1 MEYRQLG
8 NSGLRVSLL
17 SLGTMTFGGGSF
29 FSKVGATDFDGA
41 RRQVDLCIEAGVNL
55 FDTANIYSHGLS
67 EEILGKA
74 LEGRRNDVLVATK
87 ARMVMREGPNEGG
100 TSRYHIIRECEDSLR
115 RLKTDYIDLYQ
126 MHEWDGETPLEET
139 LDALDTLVR
148 SGKVRYIGCSNYS
161 GWHLMKALGISERR
175 GFHRFISQQIHYS
188 LQARDAENELVP
200 ISIDQGVGILVWSP
214 LAGGLLSGKY
224 RRGQQAPEGTRHFNK
239 WGEPP
244 IHDENKLYDI
254 IEAVVAIAEGHKVSA
269 AQIALAYLLGRPA
282 VTSII
287 IGARTEE
294 QLIDNLAAASVTL
307 TAEERARL
315 DAVSQPVLLY
325 PYWHQAKTAKERL
338 SKADLSLLAPY
349 IEG

>member
-1 MEYRQLG
+1 VNG
-8 NSGLRVSLL
+8 VD
-17 SLGTMTFGGGSF
+17 
-29 FSKVGATDFDGA
+29 VGW
-41 RRQVDLCIEAGVNL
+41 R
-55 FDTANIYSHGLS
+55 
-67 EEILGKA
+67 
-74 LEGRRNDVLVATK
+74 
-87 ARMVMREGPNEGG
+87 
-100 TSRYHIIRECEDSLR
+100 SLR
-115 RLKTDYIDLYQ
+115 WDRSLKK
-126 MHEWDGETPLEET
+126 PVEET
-139 LDALDTLVR
+139 LANRNGCPLLADPLEGVCSVGAVIYKKIINEEGRPRKGRGQELREFGTLSIR
-148 SGKVRYIGCSNYS
+148 
-161 GWHLMKALGISERR
+161 WFALGKSAISAAQIIP
-175 GFHRFISQQIHYS
+175 GGTWWKLSASPSGAAFHRFISQQIHYS

-239 WGEPP
+239 WEEPP

-254 IEAVVAIAEGHKVSA
+254 IEAIVAIAEGHKVSA

>member
-1 MEYRQLG
+1 
-8 NSGLRVSLL
+8 
-17 SLGTMTFGGGSF
+17 
-29 FSKVGATDFDGA
+29 
-41 RRQVDLCIEAGVNL
+41 
-55 FDTANIYSHGLS
+55 
-67 EEILGKA
+67 
-74 LEGRRNDVLVATK
+74 
-87 ARMVMREGPNEGG
+87 MV
-100 TSRYHIIRECEDSLR
+100 
-115 RLKTDYIDLYQ
+115 
-126 MHEWDGETPLEET
+126 
-139 LDALDTLVR
+139 
-148 SGKVRYIGCSNYS
+148 
-161 GWHLMKALGISERR
+161 
-175 GFHRFISQQIHYS
+175 
-188 LQARDAENELVP
+188 
-200 ISIDQGVGILVWSP
+200 IDQGVGILVWSP

-239 WGEPP
+239 WEEPP

-254 IEAVVAIAEGHKVSA
+254 IEAIVAIAEGHKVSA
-269 AQIALAYLLGRPA
+269 AQIALAYVLGRPA